1 MSAMQAT
8 HTLSA
13 KSHRGLVDLIFS
25 ALGALHKEV
34 RIRRSMVEV
43 SSMDEHMLR
52 DLGLTRDDVERVVR
66 HGR

>member
-13 KSHRGLVDLIFS
+13 KSHRSLVDLIFS
-25 ALGALHKEV
+25 AWRALHKEV